1 MKIDRLI
8 KYMDYKRLNDNQV
21 TVDCGLAVGLIGKAR
36 KGKSDLG
43 RNSIEKIL
51 KVYRDLNRQWLVY
64 GEGDMLIVPPTST
77 AEPQTHLN
85 NMDNFT
91 QLLQAIIRHGE
102 EISEHRR
109 LLDRAMS
116 IVEQQQAE
124 RMPATSGVLATAV
137 RDSQNPPPLRNE
149 SK

>member
-1 MKIDRLI
+1 MGVKERLI
-8 KYMDYKRLNDNQV
+8 EYAKYKGISRRKFAAKIGASPAFIGNISKGIGVDYLNR
-21 TVDCGLAVGLIGKAR
+21 I
-36 KGKSDLG
+36 
-43 RNSIEKIL
+43 SIQFP
-51 KVYRDLNRQWLVY
+51 DLNISWLIHDD
-64 GEGDMLIVPPTST
+64 GDMLLPTST